1 MLARPVLTFVGGSAI
16 GALIASA
23 LAIFAFGDID
33 PKFRDAT
40 AVMYGID
47 VFLVLAFAVPGTLI
61 YLVLIAIGGR
71 SANVLL
77 TNLRTKAF
85 VLGFSYSSVVRLV
98 ILVLDR
104 ARL

>member
-1 MLARPVLTFVGGSAI
+1 MARSILTFVGGAAI

-23 LAIFAFGDID
+23 LAIFALGDMD
-33 PKFRDAT
+33 PKFRDVT

-47 VFLVLAFAVPGTLI
+47 VLLVLAFAVPGALTYLI
-61 YLVLIAIGGR
+61 LLAIAGR
-71 SANVLL
+71 SANVLP
-77 TNLRTKAF
+77 NNVRTKAL

-98 ILVLDR
+98 ILILDR